1 MKIDLEKF
9 ICSLIE
15 SSSALSDIAIIDIC
29 NALSDQGLEYRDGA
43 IVEVEQKK
51 EPLTDFECGYK
62 QAIEDAVRY
71 MDKVWGL
78 NILGNSINDFRE
90 TMEQNLYQ
98 FENGEKEK

>member
-9 ICSLIE
+9 ICSLMQLTSVSREVKHLINYT
-15 SSSALSDIAIIDIC
+15 LK
-29 NALSDQGLEYRDGA
+29 DQGLEYKDGA

-51 EPLTDFECGYK
+51 EPLTEFECGYK

-78 NILGNSINDFRE
+78 NIFGNSINDFRE
-90 TMEQNLYQ
+90 TMEQNL
-98 FENGEKEK
+98 KEK

>member
-9 ICSLIE
+9 VCSLLE
-15 SSSALSDIAIIDIC
+15 NKSSALNDINGIDIC
-29 NALSDQGLEYRDGA
+29 NALSDQGLEYRDGV

-51 EPLTDFECGYK
+51 EPLTEFECGYK

-78 NILGNSINDFRE
+78 NIYGNSINDFRE
-90 TMEQNLYQ
+90 TMEQNL
-98 FENGEKEK
+98 KEK

>member
-1 MKIDLEKF
+1 MIDIEKF

-15 SSSALSDIAIIDIC
+15 NKSSALNDIAIIDIC
-29 NALSDQGLEYRDGA
+29 NALSDQGLEYRDGV

-51 EPLTDFECGYK
+51 EPQTEFERGYK

-78 NILGNSINDFRE
+78 NNLGNSINDFRE
-90 TMEQNLYQ
+90 TMEQKL
-98 FENGEKEK
+98 KELSQG